1 MVFRDT
7 KASWKKQVDRFPL
20 SFFSFMV
27 IDVFLVILKEG
38 LYWHWWAEKGTKFPL
53 CERLEGLM
61 LRPKRQYF
69 GFLMQRTDSLEKILI
84 LGKTEGRRR
93 GWQRVRWL
101 DGITDSRDMHLSKLQ
116 ELVLDREAWHAA
128 AHGVTKSWTQLS
140 DWTTNGKD
148 CEWTLLM
155 TRAQYVL
162 DCHGKGHYSKHDI
175 WLTPEIFPEIYE

>member
-1 MVFRDT
+1 MWLSRFFFWLGKSCTTPQLMVFRDT

-101 DGITDSRDMHLSKLQ
+101 DGITNSVDMSLGRIW
-116 ELVLDREAWHAA
+116 ELVMDRAQHVVV
-128 AHGVTKSWTQLS
+128 HGVAKSWTWLNY
-140 DWTTNGKD
+140 WTDPLK
-148 CEWTLLM
+148 M
-155 TRAQYVL
+155 
-162 DCHGKGHYSKHDI
+162 
-175 WLTPEIFPEIYE
+175 LTCN